1 MPQAPD
7 GEIGRLSAERQFRL
21 TAVRPQA
28 LPVGGHGD
36 GGIQTAQA
44 LMDGKEGLPAV
55 AELSPKELKGD
66 EVQQKGARQELSD
79 AAVPRAAD
87 AAHPQHGAKPVQGR
101 VGLCQLP
108 VQGSVPELSHP
119 VEGQDHGGGVVHGVE
134 LPLDPA
140 LPELVEDQVKEER
153 RRGDPVESGTEEQSQ
168 QGEDQR
174 QGTHGSIEDQHAPAV
189 LLRGEGES
197 QVRPAGAAQPPQDH
211 LKGQPPLGVPGH
223 QRRQG
228 LPLPPGLRV
237 QGGGAQKVVEI
248 LLSRGGEPGIDPPEE
263 AVQVQV
269 VPGGLVQQ
277 KGVPPLGAAVV
288 EIGPDIAHVLG
299 EVVGVRHAA
308 IVPLQPAPQVTLA
321 HGGSFLRWV
330 RWSDSPLRRPRWQ
343 EAPPW

>member
-1 MPQAPD
+1 M
-7 GEIGRLSAERQFRL
+7 
-21 TAVRPQA
+21 
-28 LPVGGHGD
+28 
-36 GGIQTAQA
+36 
-44 LMDGKEGLPAV
+44 
-55 AELSPKELKGD
+55 
-66 EVQQKGARQELSD
+66 
-79 AAVPRAAD
+79 
-87 AAHPQHGAKPVQGR
+87 
-101 VGLCQLP
+101 
-108 VQGSVPELSHP
+108 
-119 VEGQDHGGGVVHGVE
+119 EGQDHGGGIVHGVK

-140 LPELVEDQVKEER
+140 LPELVEGEVKEER

-174 QGTHGSIEDQHAPAV
+174 QGTHGSVEDQHAPAM
-189 LLRGEGES
+189 LLRGEGEG
-197 QVRPAGAAQPPQDH
+197 QIRPAGAAQPPQDH
-211 LKGQPPLGVPGH
+211 LKGQPPLRVPGH
-223 QRRQG
+223 QCRQG

-237 QGGGAQKVVEI
+237 QSGGAQEVVEI
-248 LLSRGGEPGIDPPEE
+248 LLSGGGEPGIDPPEK

-269 VPGGLVQQ
+269 VPGGLIQQ

-343 EAPPW
+343 GAPPW